1 VRLKAT
7 ELVVVLP
14 GVQVHEPLASPKL
27 THGLFQL
34 VHFFFALS
42 QRSLQRSHPPLDIR
56 VVIDHP

>member
-1 VRLKAT
+1 M
-7 ELVVVLP
+7 
-14 GVQVHEPLASPKL
+14 QVHEPLASTKL